1 MSDGAI
7 QAVGIVVFL
16 AGVPLL
22 FVLARRAVKAP
33 SAAEEP
39 AGPANEISAERWLAA
54 TDAFQR
60 GEPIED
66 PEVAAIFLRDNERA
80 VRGVLRAWLP
90 VWITAVVWGGL
101 VLALGVIAGSTFLVV
116 AGAIPLVVFLVFV
129 VRISSFLRRTRR
141 SLSATR
147 RLHPARGG

>member
-1 MSDGAI
+1 MDDGTI
-7 QAVGIVVFL
+7 QALGIVVFV

-22 FVLARRAVKAP
+22 FLLARRAINAP
-33 SAAEEP
+33 SAAAEP
-39 AGPANEISAERWLAA
+39 AGPAREISPERWRVA
-54 TDAFQR
+54 TEAFQR

-66 PEVAAIFLRDNERA
+66 PEIAAIFLRDNERA

-141 SLSATR
+141 SLTATR

>member
-1 MSDGAI
+1 VSDGTI
-7 QAVGIVVFL
+7 QAVGIAVFV

-22 FVLARRAVKAP
+22 FVLARRAVRAP
-33 SAAEEP
+33 SPAAEP
-39 AGPANEISAERWLAA
+39 AGPASEISAERWLAA
-54 TDAFQR
+54 TDAFQH

-66 PEVAAIFLRDNERA
+66 PEIAAIFLRDNERA

-101 VLALGVIAGSTFLVV
+101 VLALGVVAGSTFLVV

-147 RLHPARGG
+147 RLHPAGGG